1 MAMAIWHMITHGNT
15 TLPCVKSG
23 KTGQKVTE
31 INAFSA
37 PTDLQ
42 TRSRRVLTSF
52 QLLAINCL
60 AGGIVCPINGVVG
73 HTINL
78 LAANQNPE
86 FAVKIAVFDAFL
98 APSACPGI
106 AGGYDGSARSVPGA
120 GGAAA
125 ESAAR

>member
-1 MAMAIWHMITHGNT
+1 MQFLKEVDT
-15 TLPCVKSG
+15 
-23 KTGQKVTE
+23 
-31 INAFSA
+31 
-37 PTDLQ
+37 
-42 TRSRRVLTSF
+42 
-52 QLLAINCL
+52 
-60 AGGIVCPINGVVG
+60 
-73 HTINL
+73 
-78 LAANQNPE
+78 E